1 MNKMIALW
9 AHPRSRS
16 TVLER
21 VFIER
26 KDFQVFH
33 EPFAH
38 MAFGPESTIPSDE
51 WDEQLPRTYQD
62 IKDTLLD
69 ARQRGHV
76 FHKDMCYHCEDELKN
91 DAQFLLQHANIFLI
105 REPIDSILSHHSIF
119 PDMPLE
125 AIGHKAMYEVFCAV
139 TKLTGAVPYVINADD
154 LANNPEHVI
163 RKLCDY
169 LNIEF
174 FSESLSW
181 QPECPQQWKTWRNW
195 HVAAEQSAHI
205 IKPIEKEADM
215 AHFNQVPKLRAFYDF
230 HRPYYERMNAFRQ

>member
-1 MNKMIALW
+1 MNKIIALW

-91 DAQFLLQHANIFLI
+91 DAQFLLQHTNIFLI

-174 FSESLSW
+174 FQNPCRGSPSAPNNGRRGETGMSRQNKARTSLSLL
-181 QPECPQQWKTWRNW
+181 KKKRTWRISIRFQNCELFTTFI
-195 HVAAEQSAHI
+195 A
-205 IKPIEKEADM
+205 PTT
-215 AHFNQVPKLRAFYDF
+215 
-230 HRPYYERMNAFRQ
+230 NA